1 MDYDESTKIVPR
13 RFAMRVPYA
22 RRLAACAVLVFG
34 ISITTCFAQA
44 AFGAEVLI
52 ADAKSQP
59 ESLTIASGGVLIVG
73 SASSPY
79 VYRVR
84 PGSST
89 AEKFIDASAEGPGTF
104 FFGVL
109 ADAASNTLWT
119 CQLTPVPNTTPPTRH
134 TALRSFDL
142 TTGAPKVR
150 WNLPGDSNVCN
161 DFAIGPDKALYITDT
176 IPGRIFRL
184 PAGAT
189 SAELYLEHP
198 TLRGVDGITFLD
210 GVLYVNNVIFNKFYR
225 IPVSAD
231 GKPGAPIDI
240 WMDQPVK
247 GPDGMRAANGKL
259 FLAENASGKIS
270 ALTVNGDKA
279 TVTVIKDGLKTPT
292 GVEPA
297 GNVIWIAE
305 RGAGKAVSIPMP
317 K

>member
-1 MDYDESTKIVPR
+1 MMNDTKIDSEEIRTMCVSYTR
-13 RFAMRVPYA
+13 L
-22 RRLAACAVLVFG
+22 LAACAALVIG
-34 ISITTCFAQA
+34 ISFTQATFA
-44 AFGAEVLI
+44 AEVLI

-59 ESLTIASGGVLIVG
+59 ESLTMAPGGVLIVG
-73 SASSPY
+73 SASSPFIY
-79 VYRVR
+79 KVR

-104 FFGVL
+104 FLGML
-109 ADAASNTLWT
+109 ADAAGNTLWT
-119 CQLTPVPNTTPPTRH
+119 CQLTPVPNTTPPQRH

-142 TTGAPKVR
+142 ATGAPKIR

-161 DFAIGPDKALYITDT
+161 DFTIGPDKALYITDT

-184 PAGAT
+184 PAGAST
-189 SAELYLEHP
+189 AELYLEHA

-210 GVLYVNNVIFNKFYR
+210 GALYVNNVIFNKLYR
-225 IPVSAD
+225 IPVD
-231 GKPGAPIDI
+231 GTGKPGTPVDI

-259 FLAENASGKIS
+259 IVAENGSGKIS

-279 TVTVIKDGLKTPT
+279 SVTVIKDGLNTPT
-292 GVEPA
+292 GVEPV
-297 GNVIWIAE
+297 GDTIWIAE
-305 RGAGKAVSIPMP
+305 RGAGKAVSVPMP